1 MVVRLMQSV
10 MTRKMVRCS
19 FILTIK
25 RRHHF
30 GPNGI
35 SYMAGM
41 DEIILPVDWESNG
54 YIDDNYMHAI
64 M

>member
-1 MVVRLMQSV
+1 MVVRLMQSIT
-10 MTRKMVRCS
+10 TRKMVCCS
-19 FILTIK
+19 FFSIK
-25 RRHHF
+25 RRHSF

-35 SYMAGM
+35 FYVAGM
-41 DEIILPVDWESNG
+41 DEIILPVDWEANG